1 MTNDNK
7 KNFYQHSR
15 QNNMNKQN
23 TPSHYYSKR
32 LEAANKEIREKE
44 LKIKCMIFLF
54 LSFIVLC
61 LMFGCISVSHQNAK
75 EDDTDIMLNQNVNDI
90 AADENQIN
98 AKQDITE
105 NVPNHVETTEKP
117 PEGEPNN
124 NDITETTTTSLDN
137 SEILIIGDSLT
148 AGMQEYEILNDDT
161 LPNATIDAV
170 IGRNVLKGKEIYQD
184 YVSQGWDGD
193 IVIFELGTNGDISE
207 NQLIDMLSA
216 VANDKQIILINTF
229 TVWENGDKNNV
240 IYDNVYQSGIFS
252 NLYLADWYAIGS
264 QHPEYMEPDGTHL
277 NYVGSQAY
285 LQLFEDS
292 LDACSEQ

>member
-75 EDDTDIMLNQNVNDI
+75 EDDSDIMLNQNVNDI

-240 IYDNVYQSGIFS
+240 IYDNVYQ
-252 NLYLADWYAIGS
+252 IGMLS
-264 QHPEYMEPDGTHL
+264 VRSIQNIWNQMERI
-277 NYVGSQAY
+277 
-285 LQLFEDS
+285 
-292 LDACSEQ
+292 